1 MHYERRWAMNSV
13 QDLNCSFCGKTQKE
27 ISKLIAG
34 PEVYICNECVELCHD
49 IIIKEI
55 HINKGK
61 DQGVSSPKALFD
73 YLEKYVIG
81 QTDAKEVLS
90 IAVYNH
96 YKRINNKDPN
106 EVEIEKSNVLM
117 LGPSG
122 SGKTLLAKT
131 IANYL
136 DVPFAIA
143 DATTLTE
150 AGYVG
155 DDVENVITRLIHT
168 ANGDINAAQRGI
180 IYIDEIDKKSRKS
193 ESTSITRDV
202 SGEGVQQALLKI
214 IEGTKVRVPPEG
226 GRKHP
231 QGQQIEVDTSDILFI
246 VGGAFVGMEE
256 TISRRLNSNAGI
268 GFGKDLPKEKTHMD
282 QDILNNIEP
291 DDLVKY
297 GLIPELVGR
306 LPVITGL
313 HPLSKE
319 DLRKVL
325 TDTRNS
331 IILQYQRLFKLDG
344 VELEFTDDAIDI
356 IAEQASA
363 SNTGARGLRSIVEAV
378 LKSTQF
384 VLPDIALQGADKVVV
399 NGEHVKEKTEPMI
412 LYNTEKHAETNEKV

>member
-1 MHYERRWAMNSV
+1 
-13 QDLNCSFCGKTQKE
+13 
-27 ISKLIAG
+27 
-34 PEVYICNECVELCHD
+34 
-49 IIIKEI
+49 
-55 HINKGK
+55 
-61 DQGVSSPKALFD
+61 
-73 YLEKYVIG
+73 
-81 QTDAKEVLS
+81 KEVLS

-155 DDVENVITRLIHT
+155 DDVENVIVRLIHT

-297 GLIPELVGR
+297 GLIPE
-306 LPVITGL
+306 
-313 HPLSKE
+313 
-319 DLRKVL
+319 
-325 TDTRNS
+325 
-331 IILQYQRLFKLDG
+331 
-344 VELEFTDDAIDI
+344 
-356 IAEQASA
+356 
-363 SNTGARGLRSIVEAV
+363 
-378 LKSTQF
+378 
-384 VLPDIALQGADKVVV
+384 
-399 NGEHVKEKTEPMI
+399 
-412 LYNTEKHAETNEKV
+412 